1 MRKVLI
7 LDIGKEKLWGGVFSS
22 VKPEAKG
29 FVSAKI
35 KAAEGGLREAFSEV
49 IAMLAGKKGAV
60 AFDRV
65 LVSVPAEELSIRI
78 VEMPFSER
86 RKVREALPFELAGLL
101 HVEVEEVVTDA
112 IQLGGN
118 RFLAIAVE
126 RRLIRGYLD
135 TLKSLG
141 IDPCWMGSGLFAV
154 PALAADLYGAD
165 GVKALLL
172 PGAMAVMEGA
182 SPRLFKATRRIDGV
196 RLGASFLEYDGLA
209 IDEVHYAGWD
219 EAALREIFDSST
231 LIPMDLPEGC
241 PPEAAP
247 VWALALIEA
256 KGLLNETVN
265 FRQGEFEY
273 TRDRASF
280 MRGVRIAAGLAAAL
294 LLLALGDLYVRYQG
308 LSAELESYR
317 LSLRSSYVELF
328 PGERNV
334 SDPVY
339 QLEAK
344 IKTLEKEGASI
355 GMGGMGVDVLDA
367 LKGIAEATPE
377 GAGIKITEL
386 AIANDG
392 RVVAKGEAATF
403 EAASSLKDSLAKGPL
418 RDVSLNETRARPE
431 GGASFSINA
440 YLR

>member
-1 MRKVLI
+1 MQKVLI
-7 LDIGKEKLWGGVFSS
+7 LDIGRERLRAGVFSS
-22 VKPEAKG
+22 GKPDARG
-29 FVSAKI
+29 FISAEI
-35 KAAEGGLREAFSEV
+35 NSGEGGLKEALSEV
-49 IAMLAGKKGAV
+49 LLGLAGKRGAA

-65 LVSVPAEELSIRI
+65 LVSIPAEELSIRI

-86 RKVREALPFELAGLL
+86 KKVLEALPFELAGLL
-101 HVEVEEVVTDA
+101 HVEVEEFVTDA
-112 IQLGGN
+112 VQLGNG

-126 RRLIRGYLD
+126 RKLVSGYLE
-135 TLKSLG
+135 TLRQLG
-141 IDPCWMGSGLFAV
+141 IDPCWMGSGLFAI

-182 SPRLFKATRRIDGV
+182 SPRLFKAARRLDGV
-196 RLGASFLEYDGLA
+196 RLGAAFLESEGLA

-219 EAALREIFDSST
+219 EAALKEIFDSST
-231 LIPMDLPEGC
+231 LIPMDLPAGC
-241 PPEAAP
+241 PPEGASL
-247 VWALALIEA
+247 WALALIEA
-256 KGLLNETVN
+256 KGLLNDMVN
-265 FRQGEFEY
+265 FRRGEFEY
-273 TRDRASF
+273 TRDKASF
-280 MRGVRIAAGLAAAL
+280 MKGVKIAVGLAAAL
-294 LLLALGDLYVRYQG
+294 LLLAAGDLYVRYLG

-317 LSLRSSYVELF
+317 LSLRSSYVEIF
-328 PGERNV
+328 PGEQNV

-344 IKTLEKEGASI
+344 VKALQKEGASI
-355 GMGGMGVDVLDA
+355 GMGVNTLDA
-367 LKGIAEATPE
+367 LKGIAEAAPV

-403 EAASSLKDSLAKGPL
+403 EAANSLKESLAKGPL